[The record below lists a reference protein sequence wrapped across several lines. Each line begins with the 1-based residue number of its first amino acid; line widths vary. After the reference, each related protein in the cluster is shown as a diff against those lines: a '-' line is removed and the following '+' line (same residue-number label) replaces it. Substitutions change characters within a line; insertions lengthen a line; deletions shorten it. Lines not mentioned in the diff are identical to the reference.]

1 MTLRR
6 RVAQLEDRLRP
17 TSDDAGLCLRCQGPG
32 SFRRMVDRARL
43 ELGAKGE
50 LFGVDPEECRAKLQG
65 LPPRPLSGPEHCTR
79 CGGLT
84 PMGAIRAI
92 RAERG
97 LD

>member
-1 MTLRR
+1 M
-6 RVAQLEDRLRP
+6 
-17 TSDDAGLCLRCQGPG
+17 
-32 SFRRMVDRARL
+32 